1 MLDPD
6 PHPGDELDSDP
17 DSHQFTDGKPKCMK
31 NEPNIELFKGFCA
44 SIRKLGSESGT
55 ASK

>member
-17 DSHQFTDGKPKCMK
+17 DSHQFTYGKPKCME
-31 NEPNIELFKGFCA
+31 NEPILALFQGLAPLF
-44 SIRKLGSESGT
+44 GS
-55 ASK
+55 